1 MSRKSALSM
10 RARCSV
16 ESSIPLRG
24 YFLSV
29 GGALLLLLLAADW
42 VLPAPLPARLMK
54 SDSALPPIR
63 IHSEVR
69 PPEAVVIDTNR
80 PELVEAR
87 PDNEVALAISEL
99 PSSDV
104 ANARHQRPSSLSAP
118 VDWGESRPVT
128 LSQTLSRARE
138 SFAQSRPV
146 AHDRTSQ
153 GKRRRVASSKP
164 QRKFAQARIWERQ
177 PARHRSFDTALRW
190 CNSSSR
196 EHGSCR

>member
-10 RARCSV
+10 RTRCSV
-16 ESSIPLRG
+16 GSSIPLRG

-42 VLPAPLPARLMK
+42 VLPAPLPTRFVE

-63 IHSEVR
+63 IRSEVR

-87 PDNEVALAISEL
+87 PDNGGALAISEL

-104 ANARHQRPSSLSAP
+104 ANVEHQRPSSLSAR
-118 VDWGESRPVT
+118 VDWSESRRVMS
-128 LSQTLSRARE
+128 SQTLSHARE

-153 GKRRRVASSKP
+153 GKRRRVANSKP
-164 QRKFAQARIWERQ
+164 QRKFAQAPIWERR

>member
-10 RARCSV
+10 RTRCSV

-42 VLPAPLPARLMK
+42 VLPAPLPTRLVE

-63 IHSEVR
+63 IHSELR

-80 PELVEAR
+80 PELMAAR
-87 PDNEVALAISEL
+87 PDNGVALAISEL

-104 ANARHQRPSSLSAP
+104 ANAGQQRPSSLSVP
-118 VDWGESRPVT
+118 VDWGESRRIT
-128 LSQTLSRARE
+128 LSQTLSHARE

-146 AHDRTSQ
+146 ARDRTSQ
-153 GKRRRVASSKP
+153 GKRRRVANSKP
-164 QRKFAQARIWERQ
+164 QRKFAQAPIWERR

-190 CNSSSR
+190 CNFSSR
-196 EHGSCR
+196 ERGSCR

>member
-42 VLPAPLPARLMK
+42 VLPAPLPARLVK

-80 PELVEAR
+80 PELMGAR
-87 PDNEVALAISEL
+87 PDNGGALAISEL
-99 PSSDV
+99 PSFDV
-104 ANARHQRPSSLSAP
+104 ANAGHQRPSSLSAP

-128 LSQTLSRARE
+128 LSQTLSHARE
-138 SFAQSRPV
+138 SFAQSSPV

-153 GKRRRVASSKP
+153 GKRRRVANSKP

-177 PARHRSFDTALRW
+177 PARHLRFDTALNW

-196 EHGSCR
+196 ERGSCR